1 MSTPSSPGLDAV
13 RDRFRVFWS
22 RDTSTAMARYRD
34 SSEET
39 DTASDVDPE
48 IPPTPTESYTSEDGL
63 LPPAY
68 MIPKPWT
75 KKRSFFMCG
84 AVWLAMLLI
93 FVLLNLLLFVAR
105 EVWDAA
111 SDEFE
116 EASVA
121 EPIPCHSHNDYWRK
135 RPIYD
140 ALQVGCIGI
149 EADVWLYGT
158 ELYVGHSK
166 WSLREKNTFTDLY
179 VDPLVRLL
187 EERNAGFENA
197 TQQSPRGIYEA
208 SPEQTMVLLVDLKTG
223 GPETWLQVVRQ
234 LEPFRE
240 RGWLSK
246 VVNGKV
252 HYGPITVVGTGNTP
266 FELVAED
273 PTYRDTFFDAPLLN
287 LDSHNFNPTNS
298 YYTSVSFK
306 KAIGTV
312 WFGDLSEAQM
322 TKLRA
327 QVKEAH
333 SRGLKVRYWDL
344 PAWPISIRNHI
355 WGVLIREGVDIL
367 NVDDLK
373 GAKKEWDLR
382 GWPRL
387 TANLTVPA

>member
-1 MSTPSSPGLDAV
+1 MSAPGSPGIDAV
-13 RDRFRVFWS
+13 RDRFRLFWS
-22 RDTSTAMARYRD
+22 RDSNSIARYRD
-34 SSEET
+34 SSEDGDAAGDRDIE
-39 DTASDVDPE
+39 V
-48 IPPTPTESYTSEDGL
+48 PPTPAESYTSEDEL

-75 KKRSFFMCG
+75 RKRSFFMCG

-93 FVLLNLLLFVAR
+93 FVLLNLVLFVAR
-105 EVWDAA
+105 EVWDNAPE
-111 SDEFE
+111 EFE
-116 EASVA
+116 EASVVV
-121 EPIPCHSHNDYWRK
+121 PIPCHSHNDYWRK

-140 ALQVGCIGI
+140 ALQAGCIGI

-158 ELYVGHSK
+158 ELFVGHNK
-166 WSLREKNTFTDLY
+166 WSLREKSTFTNLY

-187 EERNAGFENA
+187 EERNTGLGNS
-197 TQQSPRGIYEA
+197 TQRSSRGIYEA
-208 SPEQTMVLLVDLKTG
+208 NPLQTMILLVDLKTS
-223 GPETWLQVVRQ
+223 GPETWPQVVRQ
-234 LEPFRE
+234 LEPLRK

-246 VVNGKV
+246 VVDGKI

-266 FELVAED
+266 FELVAENS
-273 PTYRDTFFDAPLLN
+273 TYRDTFFDAPLLK
-287 LDSHNFNPTNS
+287 LDSHDFNLTNS

-312 WFGDLSEAQM
+312 WFGDLSEAQV
-322 TKLRA
+322 TKLRD

-355 WGVLIREGVDIL
+355 WDVLVREGVDIL

-382 GWPRL
+382 GWPKL
-387 TANLTVPA
+387 NANSTIPV